1 MNWFKE
7 TWWIV
12 KQLFTKVKADKVE
25 YKHMDHYPF
34 SGYSAMSW
42 CGYLLSR
49 KPESQ
54 IKPTTWNHE
63 NIHLYEAKDKK
74 RWISYYWSY
83 AWEWIKVTQLYT
95 LHLVLTILFL
105 MRWKL
110 MLMTITL
117 II

>member
-7 TWWIV
+7 TWWMI

-63 NIHLYEAKDKK
+63 IFISMKLKIKEMDK
-74 RWISYYWSY
+74 
-83 AWEWIKVTQLYT
+83 L
-95 LHLVLTILFL
+95 LLVLCVG
-105 MRWKL
+105 MD
-110 MLMTITL
+110 
-117 II
+117 

>member
-1 MNWFKE
+1 MNWLKE

-54 IKPTTWNHE
+54 IKPTTLGYIKG
-63 NIHLYEAKDKK
+63 NI
-74 RWISYYWSY
+74 
-83 AWEWIKVTQLYT
+83 QL
-95 LHLVLTILFL
+95 VCMAVNQMKSDLTIEQLKYFCKSIL
-105 MRWKL
+105 EYKK
-110 MLMTITL
+110 
-117 II
+117 